1 MGEEVAVLDVHES
14 VDELLGDI
22 VNRDLHAVFHALS
35 GDAVKEHRLHEGRDE
50 VAAVI
55 LLALAERRE
64 LPVPEREEEMP
75 LGLGAVVEVEVAAE
89 DEDIDRIALLPD
101 GVLPGLRH
109 GAAGLPVME
118 EPELALHL
126 LRGDALVEGK
136 LEGARVDERGKVPP
150 AARGVERSPYL
161 AVEEIAPYRERDGAG
176 EEAEEADL
184 EEETEHRMPS
194 RHQIIPVLAAV
205 HTAIKL
211 VEIVLVSLHFPI
223 PPQVKSRVRRS
234 HSLSYYNSEN
244 EHSRSVT
251 DI

>member
-1 MGEEVAVLDVHES
+1 M
-14 VDELLGDI
+14 
-22 VNRDLHAVFHALS
+22 ALWL
-35 GDAVKEHRLHEGRDE
+35 R
-50 VAAVI
+50 
-55 LLALAERRE
+55 
-64 LPVPEREEEMP
+64 
-75 LGLGAVVEVEVAAE
+75 AVVEVEVAAE

-136 LEGARVDERGKVPP
+136 LEGARVDERWKMPP
-150 AARGVERSPYL
+150 AAGGVEGRPYL

-176 EEAEEADL
+176 EEAEESDL

-211 VEIVLVSLHFPI
+211 VEIVPVSLHFPV
-223 PPQVKSRVRRS
+223 PQLIESRVRLS
-234 HSLSYYNSEN
+234 HSPSYYSAEELSSLNCDGNPEN
-244 EHSRSVT
+244 RSVSPFSLSFCSQAGRHN
-251 DI
+251 DQI